1 MKKNLPLLGRLALL
15 STAIIWGTSFVVLKN
30 TLNDVGTLWVLA
42 IRFTAATALMLA
54 LVRGRLRGVSR
65 RCLKGS
71 VLMGVA
77 LASAYIIQTYGL
89 YYTTPGKNAFLTA
102 TYCVLTPFLA
112 WLFYRRKPGLSNIL
126 AAVLCITGIGFVSLG
141 TGFGAINRGDVLT
154 LFSGLFYS
162 LQIILM
168 EQYIDSGEAAAI
180 SAVQF
185 LTAAVICWA
194 GALLFEKPPVDV
206 PAAAWGSI
214 AYLSV
219 MCTGVCFFLQ
229 AWGMRYTPSSSAA
242 MIMTLEAVFGAL
254 VSILFYHEVVTA
266 RVALGFALIFAAVVM
281 SELRPFRGR
290 KLA

>member
-30 TLNDVGTLWVLA
+30 ALNDIGTLWVLA
-42 IRFTAATALMLA
+42 IRFTVAAVLMLV
-54 LVRGRLRGVSR
+54 LVRGKLRGVSR
-65 RCLKGS
+65 RCVKGS
-71 VLMGVA
+71 VLMGFA

-102 TYCVLTPFLA
+102 TYCVLTPFLT
-112 WLFYRRKPGLSNIL
+112 WLFYRRKPGISNVL
-126 AAVLCITGIGFVSLG
+126 AAVLCVSGIGLVSLG

-154 LFSGLFYS
+154 LFSGIFYS

-194 GALLFEKPPVDV
+194 GALLFEKPPADV
-206 PAAAWGSI
+206 PAAAWGNI

-254 VSILFYHEVVTA
+254 VSILFYHEVATA
-266 RVALGFALIFAAVVM
+266 RVALGFGLIFAAVVI

>member
-30 TLNDVGTLWVLA
+30 ALNDIGTLWVLA
-42 IRFTAATALMLA
+42 IRFTVAAVLMLV
-54 LVRGRLRGVSR
+54 LVRGKLRGVSR

-71 VLMGVA
+71 ALMGFA

-102 TYCVLTPFLA
+102 TYCVLTPFLT
-112 WLFYRRKPGLSNIL
+112 WLFYRRKPGISNVL
-126 AAVLCITGIGFVSLG
+126 AAVLCVSGIGLVSLG
-141 TGFGAINRGDVLT
+141 TGFGAINRGYVLT
-154 LFSGLFYS
+154 LFSGIFYS

-194 GALLFEKPPVDV
+194 GALLFEKPPADV
-206 PAAAWGSI
+206 PAAAWGNI

-219 MCTGVCFFLQ
+219 MCTGVGFFLQ
-229 AWGMRYTPSSSAA
+229 AWGVRYTPSSSAA

-266 RVALGFALIFAAVVM
+266 RVALGFGLIFAAVVI

>member
-15 STAIIWGTSFVVLKN
+15 STALIWGTSFVVLKN
-30 TLNDVGTLWVLA
+30 ALSDIGPLWVLA
-42 IRFTAATALMLA
+42 IRFTVASALMLA

-65 RCLKGS
+65 RCIIGS
-71 VLMGVA
+71 VLMGVSLA
-77 LASAYIIQTYGL
+77 LAYIIQTYGL

-112 WLFYRRKPGLSNIL
+112 WLFYRRRPGITNVL
-126 AAVLCITGIGFVSLG
+126 AAVLCVSGIGLVSLSS
-141 TGFGAINRGDVLT
+141 GFGEINRGDVLT
-154 LFSGLFYS
+154 LFSGIFYS

-168 EQYIDSGEAAAI
+168 EQYVDSGEAAAI

-194 GALLFEKPPVDV
+194 GALLIEKPPVDV

-254 VSILFYHEVVTA
+254 VSILFFHEVVTA
-266 RVALGFALIFAAVVM
+266 RVALGFGLIFTAVVV